1 MRTVFVI
8 RVSLLVEAILL
19 ILLGST
25 FVIDYQLNKDD
36 PYFEDP
42 DTVELTYSTAIYF
55 FVMGG
60 ILVLFGIFYRE
71 NANLIINLITT
82 FFLILAAY
90 TGHSLAFTG
99 SGGDIL
105 SCGGYERPELVI
117 YLGVSLFLVSLVAL
131 VLLLIQFSTK
141 LFRESAG

>member
-8 RVSLLVEAILL
+8 RVSLLVAAILL

-42 DTVELTYSTAIYF
+42 DTVKLTYSTAIYF

-71 NANLIINLITT
+71 NANLIINLIIT
-82 FFLILAAY
+82 FFLILVAY
-90 TGHSLAFTG
+90 TGHSLAFTEI
-99 SGGDIL
+99 GGDIL
-105 SCGGYERPELVI
+105 SCDGYERPELVI

-131 VLLLIQFSTK
+131 VLLLIQFSAK